1 MANEVAVVNKFDI
14 VTGYEDMD
22 AELLEE
28 LQDEM
33 EDLDEV
39 KGIWNKGELVKATIN
54 ITFAEYA

>member
-39 KGIWNKGELVKATIN
+39 KGISLSLIH
-54 ITFAEYA
+54 I